1 MDWQSMVIFSVTFAV
16 TNQAVSRSVSFVENW
31 RRGKELN
38 RMLSRLENI
47 DQLLTKKAAKVK
59 RVK

>member
-38 RMLSRLENI
+38 QMLSRLENI
-47 DQLLTKKAAKVK
+47 DQLLTKKTAKVK

>member
-1 MDWQSMVIFSVTFAV
+1 MDWQSMVIFSMTFAV
-16 TNQAVSRSVSFVENW
+16 TNQAVSRAVSFVENW